1 MSRSLS
7 DRVDPYL
14 VSVTII
20 LVVVGI
26 GNLYSASL
34 RENISDTPIYIK
46 QTYWALVGLA
56 AMTAVLFFDYRTIRR
71 WAYVIYGVNLALLL
85 AVLFVGSSPGGANR
99 WFVLGPVSF
108 QPSEFMKLSFILAVS
123 SYFASSMGP
132 DGLRIRDLLIPI
144 ALAAA
149 PAALIIMEPD
159 LGSAGLL
166 ILLCLTMVCMI
177 KMRPGTY
184 TALAGAVLACGPPVV
199 IFGWRYLKPYQR
211 QRIITFINPES
222 DPLGSGYHIIQSK
235 IAVGSG
241 QLFGKG
247 YLAGTQGQLKF
258 LPEQHTDFIFSVLA
272 EEWGF
277 VGGMV
282 FFGLLLFYVFRGM
295 TISREARDMFTSI
308 TAMGVTVMFLWQ
320 SFINIAMAVGI
331 FPVVGIPLPF
341 LSYGG
346 SSLVTTLLGTGL
358 LLNIHMRR
366 RVL

>member
-1 MSRSLS
+1 MNRSLT

-14 VSVTII
+14 VSITIML
-20 LVVVGI
+20 LVVGLA
-26 GNLYSASL
+26 NLYSASL
-34 RENISDTPIYIK
+34 RETISDTPIYIK

-56 AMTAVLFFDYRTIRR
+56 AMTAVIFIEYRTIRR
-71 WAYVIYGVNLALLL
+71 FAYVIYGANLALLV
-85 AVLFVGSSPGGANR
+85 AVLFLGGGAGGAHR

-108 QPSEFMKLSFILAVS
+108 QPSEFMKLSCILAVS
-123 SYFASSMGP
+123 SYFASVTGP
-132 DGLRIRDLLIPI
+132 EGLRIRDLLVP
-144 ALAAA
+144 AAMTA
-149 PAALIIMEPD
+149 VPAALIVMEPD

-166 ILLCLTMVCMI
+166 VLLFLTMICMI
-177 KMRPGTY
+177 RMRPRTY
-184 TALAGAVLACGPPVV
+184 MALAVTTLVCAPPVV
-199 IFGWRYLKPYQR
+199 FFGWRYLKPYQR
-211 QRIITFINPES
+211 QRIITFLNPES

-277 VGGMV
+277 IGGLV
-282 FFGLLLFYVFRGM
+282 FLGLVLAYVVRG
-295 TISREARDMFTSI
+295 TVISREAKDMFTSI
-308 TAMGVTVMFLWQ
+308 TAMGITVLFLWQ
-320 SFINIAMAVGI
+320 SFINIAMAVGL

-346 SSLVTTLLGTGL
+346 SSLVTTLLGTGM

-366 RVL
+366 RVF

>member
-1 MSRSLS
+1 MNRSLT

-14 VSVTII
+14 VSVTIM
-20 LVVVGI
+20 LMMVGI
-26 GNLYSASL
+26 ANLYAASW

-46 QTYWALVGLA
+46 QTYWAVVGLA
-56 AMTAVLFFDYRTIRR
+56 AMTAVLFIDYRTIRR
-71 WAYVIYGVNLALLL
+71 WAYVIYGVNLALLV
-85 AVLFVGSSPGGANR
+85 AVLFLGGGAGGAHR
-99 WFVLGPVSF
+99 WFVFGPVSF

-123 SYFASSMGP
+123 SYFASIMGP
-132 DGLRIRDLLIPI
+132 EGLRIRDLLIP
-144 ALAAA
+144 AAMAAA
-149 PAALIIMEPD
+149 PAGLIVLEPD

-166 ILLCLTMVCMI
+166 GLLFLTMIFMI
-177 KMRPGTY
+177 RMRPGTY
-184 TALAGAVLACGPPVV
+184 VALGITAIVTAPPAVF
-199 IFGWRYLKPYQR
+199 FGWRFLKPYQR
-211 QRIITFINPES
+211 QRIITFLNPES

-241 QLFGKG
+241 RLFGKG
-247 YLAGTQGQLKF
+247 YLGGTQGQLKF

-277 VGGMV
+277 IGGV
-282 FFGLLLFYVFRGM
+282 VLLVLVLAYVVRGAV
-295 TISREARDMFTSI
+295 ISREARDMFTSI
-308 TAMGVTVMFLWQ
+308 TAMGVTVLFLWQ
-320 SFINIAMAVGI
+320 SFINIAMAVGV

-366 RVL
+366 RVF

>member
-1 MSRSLS
+1 MNRSLT

-20 LVVVGI
+20 LLLVGI
-26 GNLYSASL
+26 ANLYSASL

-46 QTYWALVGLA
+46 QTYWAVVGLA
-56 AMTAVLFFDYRTIRR
+56 AMTAVLFIDYRTIRR
-71 WAYVIYGVNLALLL
+71 WTYVIYGVNLALLV
-85 AVLFVGSSPGGANR
+85 AVLFVGNSPGGANR

-123 SYFASSMGP
+123 SYFASIMGP
-132 DGLRIRDLLIPI
+132 EGLRIRDLLIPT
-144 ALAAA
+144 LMAAV
-149 PAALIIMEPD
+149 PAALIVLEPD
-159 LGSAGLL
+159 MGSAGLL
-166 ILLCLTMVCMI
+166 VLLFLTMICMI
-177 KMRPGTY
+177 RMRPRTY
-184 TALAGAVLACGPPVV
+184 AALAVAVLACGPPVV
-199 IFGWRYLKPYQR
+199 FFGWRYLKPYQR
-211 QRIITFINPES
+211 QRILTFLNPES

-277 VGGMV
+277 LGGLV
-282 FFGLLLFYVFRGM
+282 FLGLLLFYVARGAV
-295 TISREARDMFTSI
+295 ISREARDMFTSI
-308 TAMGVTVMFLWQ
+308 TAMGVTVLFLWQ

-366 RVL
+366 RVF

>member
-1 MSRSLS
+1 MNRSMT

-14 VSVTII
+14 AFVTLI
-20 LVVVGI
+20 LLTVGI
-26 GNLYSASL
+26 VNLYSASL
-34 RENISDTPIYIK
+34 RENLSDTPIYIK

-56 AMTAVLFFDYRTIRR
+56 AMTAILFIDYRTIRR
-71 WAYVIYGVNLALLL
+71 AAYIIYGVNLALLL
-85 AVLFVGSSPGGANR
+85 AVLFVGSSAGGAHR
-99 WFVLGPVSF
+99 WFVFGPVSF

-123 SYFASSMGP
+123 SYFASIMGP
-132 DGLRIRDLLIPI
+132 EGLRIRDLFI
-144 ALAAA
+144 
-149 PAALIIMEPD
+149 PAAMAAVPALLIAMQPD

-166 ILLCLTMVCMI
+166 VLLFLTMICMI
-177 KMRPGTY
+177 RMRPGTY
-184 TALAGAVLACGPPVV
+184 AALAVATLVCAPPVV
-199 IFGWRYLKPYQR
+199 FFGWRYLKPYQR
-211 QRIITFINPES
+211 QRIITFLNPES

-277 VGGMV
+277 VGGIV
-282 FFGLLLFYVFRGM
+282 SLALVLTYVARGIV
-295 TISREARDMFTSI
+295 ISREARDMFTSI
-308 TAMGVTVMFLWQ
+308 TAMGITVLFLWQ

-366 RVL
+366 KVF